1 MPLPLRGSMT
11 WQSQILKDMQRIK
24 EAFEKKKDGL
34 LSIFITAG
42 YPNLNDT
49 VEILKELEANGVD
62 MVELGIPF
70 SDPMAD
76 GPVIQ
81 EASGVAIDNGMTL
94 KLLFEQLKDLRQHV
108 SIPILL
114 MGYLNPVMQYG
125 YPEFCKSCEKV
136 GIDGMILP
144 DLPLYEYETQ
154 YKDLFEAHGLAN
166 VFLVTPETAPD
177 RIEKLD
183 NLTNGFL
190 YLVSSSSTTGKK
202 EGIDGTEDYLA
213 RVQAMNLKSPSLVGF
228 NIKDAKSY
236 QLACKYSNGAIIGS
250 AFIKAVMNSNDLKG
264 SIKEFISSIR

>member
-1 MPLPLRGSMT
+1 MT
-11 WQSQILKDMQRIK
+11 IKMNRIK

-81 EASGVAIDNGMTL
+81 EASGVAIENGMTL

-125 YPEFCKSCEKV
+125 YPEFCKSCEEV

-154 YKDLFEAHGLAN
+154 YKELFESHGLAN
-166 VFLVTPETAPD
+166 VFLVTPETALG

-183 NLTNGFL
+183 SLTNGFL

>member
-1 MPLPLRGSMT
+1 M
-11 WQSQILKDMQRIK
+11 KRIK
-24 EAFEKKKDGL
+24 EAFDKKKDGL

-49 VEILKELEANGVD
+49 IEVLKELEANGVD

-81 EASGVAIDNGMTL
+81 EASEVAIANGMTL
-94 KLLFEQLKDLRQHV
+94 KLLFEQLKDLREHV

-125 YPEFCKSCEKV
+125 YEEFCKSCQEV
-136 GIDGMILP
+136 GVDGVILP
-144 DLPLYEYETQ
+144 DLPLYEYEEE
-154 YKDLFEAHGLAN
+154 YKELFESHGLAN
-166 VFLVTPETAPD
+166 VFLVTPETAPE
-177 RIEKLD
+177 RIHKLD
-183 NLTNGFL
+183 DLSNGFL

-202 EGIDGTEDYLA
+202 EGIDGTTEYFE
-213 RVQAMNLKSPSLVGF
+213 RVQNMTLKSPTLIGF

-236 QLACKYSNGAIIGS
+236 QVACEYSKGAIIGS
-250 AFIKAVMNSNDLKG
+250 AFIKALNGSKNLKT
-264 SIKEFISSIR
+264 SIADFLSSIR